1 MEQEIRDEEIGNVEP
16 FVKDPE
22 PTIKITSR
30 SDVMAE
36 DVNSMMADMIDAI
49 LGTVALSDAEQD
61 ELWDKIIPQ
70 MEEFFGYPS
79 YRSYN

>member
-1 MEQEIRDEEIGNVEP
+1 MEQEIRDEEIGSIEPLVE
-16 FVKDPE
+16 E
-22 PTIKITSR
+22 PTVKISSR

-36 DVNSMMADMIDAI
+36 DINSMMVDMIDAV
-49 LGTVALSDAEQD
+49 LGIVALSDAEQD
-61 ELWDKIIPQ
+61 ELWDKLLPQ